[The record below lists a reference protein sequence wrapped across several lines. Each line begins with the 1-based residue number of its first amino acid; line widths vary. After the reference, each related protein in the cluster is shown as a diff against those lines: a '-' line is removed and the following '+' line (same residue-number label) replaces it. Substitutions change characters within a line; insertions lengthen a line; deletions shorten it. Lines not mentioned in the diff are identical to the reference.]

1 MFHPHDLMLGI
12 LDSID
17 EPVLRMQRNYIRP
30 SLAILYIYTLYNV
43 QWFLKEH
50 QVFLQPGHQEFWTD
64 ESAVEVLY
72 LSNTKS
78 HWVQEA
84 DLGCA
89 QKAKPADS

>member
-30 SLAILYIYTLYNV
+30 SLAIHIYTIQCSV
-43 QWFLKEH
+43 
-50 QVFLQPGHQEFWTD
+50 VFEGTSGVFYPGHQEFWTD

-89 QKAKPADS
+89 QKAKPSDS